1 MHACARWGRLL
12 LLRLLQDEFEDNIE
26 VLTPNGRTPLHVA
39 AAFGQVR
46 YDMLMAVVVG
56 QLTPWPGASVS
67 SRLVVWGYT
76 AACVLMIRV
85 VVGQLKAANMPSRV
99 WMSFLLCLYFTLA
112 LSALALL
119 VSTVH
124 GSVLAIHWL
133 QLQSAPVLC
142 SLR

>member
-67 SRLVVWGYT
+67 SRLVVWRYT
-76 AACVLMIRV
+76 AAYACVLMFRV
-85 VVGQLKAANMPSRV
+85 VVGQLKAANIS
-99 WMSFLLCLYFTLA
+99 S
-112 LSALALL
+112 
-119 VSTVH
+119 
-124 GSVLAIHWL
+124 
-133 QLQSAPVLC
+133 Q
-142 SLR
+142 